1 MISINAKIS
10 GVTFDVKVDDNVNI
24 LTGYSGTGKT
34 FMFKAITEYLKAN
47 GMRCIYFDNTAMNFS
62 EKALKEACNNKELII
77 FDNAD
82 LYLTQGII
90 DYARNIGTV
99 IISMKLAFNLKLKP
113 YSVYKISYT
122 DDKVVLINKSKD
134 VAVRC

>member
-10 GVTFDVKVDDNVNI
+10 GVTFDVQVDDNVNI

-47 GMRCIYFDNTAMNFS
+47 GMKCIYFNNTAMNFS
-62 EKALKEACNNKELII
+62 EMAIKDACKGKELII

-82 LYLTQGII
+82 LYLTQEIL
-90 DYARNIGTV
+90 DYARNICTV
-99 IISMKLAFNLKLKP
+99 IISMKLAFNLKIKP
-113 YSVYKISYT
+113 YSIYKISYT
-122 DDKVVLINKSKD
+122 DNKLVLINRGKS
-134 VAVRC
+134 A

>member
-34 FMFKAITEYLKAN
+34 FMFIAITE
-47 GMRCIYFDNTAMNFS
+47 
-62 EKALKEACNNKELII
+62 
-77 FDNAD
+77 
-82 LYLTQGII
+82 
-90 DYARNIGTV
+90 YARNIGTV